1 MVQGKG
7 DLQMNS
13 PRNIC
18 PLPLQPLPPGKG
30 REETKERTTAGLHS
44 LFARRIPQSYIL
56 KLLDRLPRHGTLCL
70 FGWGIRVSVV
80 NGNLSCHD
88 GIGTERR
95 SFLLSKVN
103 SNLKRLVLVGSN
115 GLISLEALRWIADR
129 DACLYML
136 DRRGK
141 VLVACGPSAPS
152 DARLHRAQSLALE
165 NGVAL
170 RISKEL
176 IRQKLAGQ
184 TTLLSDMLDN

>member
-1 MVQGKG
+1 MAA
-7 DLQMNS
+7 S
-13 PRNIC
+13 P
-18 PLPLQPLPPGKG
+18 PPI
-30 REETKERTTAGLHS
+30 AS
-44 LFARRIPQSYIL
+44 PFISQ
-56 KLLDRLPRHGTLCL
+56 LPRHGTLCL

-184 TTLLSDMLDN
+184 TTLLSDMLDNLAGANAIHALSNDLGRAETLGSVRLIES

>member
-1 MVQGKG
+1 MDK
-7 DLQMNS
+7 S
-13 PRNIC
+13 
-18 PLPLQPLPPGKG
+18 PLP
-30 REETKERTTAGLHS
+30 
-44 LFARRIPQSYIL
+44 QSPIISQ
-56 KLLDRLPRHGTLCL
+56 LPRHGTLCL
-70 FGWGIRVSVV
+70 FGFGIRVSVI

-103 SNLKRLVLVGSN
+103 SNLKRLVLIGSD
-115 GLISLEALRWIADR
+115 GFISFEAMRWIADR

-152 DARLHRAQSLALE
+152 DARLHRAQSLALG

-170 RISKEL
+170 RIAKEL

-184 TTLLSDMLDN
+184 ATLLSDMLDNSAGANAIHSLSNDLAKMETLDSVRL